1 MNVSPRS
8 QMAAGIAMLG
18 AAAVAVTPVTQP
30 NLLPSPHSVA
40 AAVELSALAN
50 PVSAI
55 IETVQ
60 GINFFALSQEFVPD
74 DLIWPEDFYG
84 VEFLYAP
91 LNIGFIPDIVNQ
103 FSTGVLSGLVNNL
116 SGYAFAGISAPLFV
130 GSGVAEAVF
139 NTPGALVTAVGELIG
154 GDPEAALATLVAQ
167 IVDPLQG
174 GLEVALSSIG
184 YIVDNVIENIQTIVT
199 STLPF
204 VASGVINAVVGG
216 LTHLVE
222 SAVTTV
228 GTVIADLGSGQFEAA
243 WNAAVLGFLGAN
255 GILGDVVRL
264 SLGVGI
270 VEDVEGTE
278 TVTVPSLRSV
288 LTSELQ
294 RLGGQ
299 KFFEDGGITND
310 PFDPFA
316 PPPAAVVAEVAGPA
330 AAAAPAPAEAPADV
344 AAAAAVEVVETAEVA
359 DIAEAAETTAAVEV
373 AEAVEVVEAA
383 DAAEAVEITA
393 AVEAVEAADATEA
406 VEITAAVEAAE
417 VAAAPS
423 VAVGSS
429 GAKANASDRAGIG
442 TPKRSAPRAANK
454 PASSGRLAG

>member
-330 AAAAPAPAEAPADV
+330 AAAA
-344 AAAAAVEVVETAEVA
+344 AAVEVVETAEVA